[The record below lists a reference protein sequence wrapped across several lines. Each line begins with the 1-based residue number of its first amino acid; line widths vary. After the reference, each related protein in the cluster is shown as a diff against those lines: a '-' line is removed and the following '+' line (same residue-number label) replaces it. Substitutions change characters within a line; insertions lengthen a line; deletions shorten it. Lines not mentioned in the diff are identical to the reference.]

1 MKKLSIKETLEKNG
15 FIIYPFEGTSMLPL
29 LVENEDKVH
38 IKKDENFE
46 VNDVVLFEPSKNHFV
61 LHRIIEI
68 KDDKYYIIGDNA
80 SKLDII
86 EKSKILGKM
95 VGFYK
100 KTEYFELDRKE
111 YIEYVNQLLFSNE
124 FNKNELLKDPE
135 DFFFS
140 RQMNA
145 LFEIINLEI
154 NNELKNPDKI
164 NQLLS
169 FEKREFLTLIKEKKA
184 LHYLGLAVSKFGV
197 HLTPKLDKLAVNA
210 FEEAKLRYIRS
221 EEAMKKVSELFTR
234 HGIKHAF
241 LKGAELRKLYPEP
254 FYRMSNDLDVLVS
267 KEDFKTA
274 RKLITG
280 VLGGKFYAST
290 PHDDSFIVD
299 SLLIMI
305 ELHHSISTDLP
316 KDLKYLLDN
325 TLENANKVG
334 KYQCVLTN
342 TDMMLINLSH
352 AAKHINNGEFWLN
365 MLTDTYFLNKLEYD
379 KSKIMDAR
387 LNKFHQ
393 TLNGIILCAG
403 SYNNLGDKDK
413 SLLKFLFAKGEDIH
427 MMLQKGKYHSKFSY
441 VMHRIFVP
449 YRALTPRHPLLK
461 KVPILLPFYEIARWI
476 AMPFK
481 HKKWTK
487 HYKEEISD
495 FQKKN
500 SEEIN
505 VLIDSGLE
513 EYIIRVDK
521 SKNRF

>member
-29 LVENEDKVH
+29 LVEKEDKVH
-38 IKKDENFE
+38 IKKVDNFE

-80 SKLDII
+80 SKLDVI

-100 KTEYFELDRKE
+100 KTEYFEIDRKE
-111 YIEYVNQLLFSNE
+111 YIDYVNQLLFSNE
-124 FNKNELLKDPE
+124 YNKNELLKNPE
-135 DFFFS
+135 DFFFD

-164 NQLLS
+164 NQLLN
-169 FEKREFLTLIKEKKA
+169 FEKYKFFRLIKEEKA

-197 HLTPKLDKLAVNA
+197 HLTSKLDKVAVNA
-210 FEEAKLRYIRS
+210 YEEAKLRYIRS
-221 EEAMKKVSELFTR
+221 EEAMKKVSELFSR
-234 HGIKHAF
+234 NGIKHAF

-267 KEDFKTA
+267 KEDFKMA

-280 VLGGKFYAST
+280 VLGGKYYAST
-290 PHDDSFIVD
+290 PHDDSFIID
-299 SLLIMI
+299 SLLIML

-325 TLENANKVG
+325 TLENANKVNMNQ
-334 KYQCVLTN
+334 YVLNN

-352 AAKHINNGEFWLN
+352 AAKHINNGNFWLN
-365 MLTDTYFLNKLEYD
+365 MLIDTYYLNKLEYD

-393 TLNGIILCAG
+393 TLNRLISCAG
-403 SYNNLGDKDK
+403 AYDKVSKEDRE
-413 SLLKFLFAKGEDIH
+413 LLKFLCLSSDDFHLALEKGR
-427 MMLQKGKYHSKFSY
+427 YHSKFSY
-441 VMHRIFVP
+441 IMHRIFAP

-461 KVPILLPFYEIARWI
+461 KVPILLPFYEIARWV
-476 AMPFK
+476 AMPFRHSLK
-481 HKKWTK
+481 D
-487 HYKEEISD
+487 YKDEVNE
-495 FQKKN
+495 FEKKN
-500 SEEIN
+500 QDDIN
-505 VLIDSGLE
+505 VLLNAGLE
-513 EYIIRVDK
+513 EYIVKFEKD
-521 SKNRF
+521 KNRF

>member
-1 MKKLSIKETLEKNG
+1 MKKLSIKKALETNG
-15 FIIYPFEGTSMLPL
+15 YIIYPFEGSSMLPL

-38 IKKDENFE
+38 IKKDDNFA
-46 VNDVVLFEPSKNHFV
+46 VNDVVLFEPSKGHFV

-68 KDDKYYIIGDNA
+68 KDEKYYIIGDN
-80 SKLDII
+80 SGKLDII

-100 KTEYFELDRKE
+100 KTEYFETTRKE
-111 YIEYVNQLLFSNE
+111 YLDYVNQLLFSNE
-124 FNKNELLKDPE
+124 YNKNELLKDPE
-135 DFFFS
+135 NFFFS

-164 NQLLS
+164 NQLLL
-169 FEKREFLTLIKEKKA
+169 FEKHEFFTLVKEKKA
-184 LHYLGLAVSKFGV
+184 LHFLGLAVSKFGV
-197 HLTPKLDKLAVNA
+197 HLTPKLDKIAVNA

-221 EEAMKKVSELFTR
+221 EEAIKKVSELFSR
-234 HGIKHAF
+234 NNIKHAF

-267 KEDFKTA
+267 EKDFKLA
-274 RKLITG
+274 RKLIKD

-316 KDLKYLLDN
+316 KDLKHLLDN
-325 TLENANKVG
+325 TLENANKVNMNQ
-334 KYQCVLTN
+334 YVLSN

-365 MLTDTYFLNKLEYD
+365 MLSDTYYLNKVDYD
-379 KSKIMDAR
+379 KVKIMDAR
-387 LNKFHQ
+387 LNSFHQ
-393 TLNGIILCAG
+393 TLNRIISCAG
-403 SYNNLGDKDK
+403 EYNKLEKNDKE
-413 SLLKFLFAKGEDIH
+413 LIKFLFAKSEDIH

-441 VMHRIFVP
+441 IMHRIFVP
-449 YRALTPRHPLLK
+449 YRALTPKHPLLK
-461 KVPILLPFYEIARWI
+461 KVPILLPFYEVARWI
-476 AMPFK
+476 AMPFR
-481 HKKWTK
+481 HRKWVK
-487 HYKEEISD
+487 HYKEEVNV

-500 SEEIN
+500 SDEIN
-505 VLIDSGLE
+505 VLIESGLE
-513 EYIIRVDK
+513 EYIIRIDK

>member
-38 IKKDENFE
+38 IKKDDNFE

-68 KDDKYYIIGDNA
+68 KDDKYYIIGDN
-80 SKLDII
+80 SNKLEII

-100 KTEYFELDRKE
+100 KTEYFEIDRKE

-124 FNKNELLKDPE
+124 YNKKELLKNPE
-135 DFFFS
+135 DFFFD

-169 FEKREFLTLIKEKKA
+169 FEKYDFFRLIKEKKA
-184 LHYLGLAVSKFGV
+184 LHYLGLAVSRFGV
-197 HLTPKLDKLAVNA
+197 HLNSKLDKLAINA

-221 EEAMKKVSELFTR
+221 EEAMKKVSELFSR
-234 HGIKHAF
+234 NHIKHAF

-254 FYRMSNDLDVLVS
+254 FYRMSNDLDILVS
-267 KEDFKTA
+267 KEDFKMA

-290 PHDDSFIVD
+290 PHDDSFIVE

-325 TLENANKVG
+325 TLDTSNKVDM
-334 KYQCVLTN
+334 YQHVLSN
-342 TDMMLINLSH
+342 GDMMLINLSH

-365 MLTDTYFLNKLEYD
+365 MLTDTYYLNKIEID

-387 LNKFHQ
+387 LNTFHQ
-393 TLNGIILCAG
+393 TLNRLISCAG
-403 SYNNLGDKDK
+403 AYEKLSIEDKE
-413 SLLKFLFAKGEDIH
+413 LLKFLCLNKDDFHLALE
-427 MMLQKGKYHSKFSY
+427 KGKYHSKFSY
-441 VMHRIFVP
+441 IMHRIFAP

-461 KVPILLPFYEIARWI
+461 KVPILLPIYEVARWF

-481 HKKWTK
+481 HSMKE
-487 HYKEEISD
+487 YKTEINE
-495 FQKKN
+495 FEKKN
-500 SEEIN
+500 KDDIN
-505 VLIDSGLE
+505 VLLNAGLE
-513 EYIIRVDK
+513 EYIVK
-521 SKNRF
+521 FGKNKDRF